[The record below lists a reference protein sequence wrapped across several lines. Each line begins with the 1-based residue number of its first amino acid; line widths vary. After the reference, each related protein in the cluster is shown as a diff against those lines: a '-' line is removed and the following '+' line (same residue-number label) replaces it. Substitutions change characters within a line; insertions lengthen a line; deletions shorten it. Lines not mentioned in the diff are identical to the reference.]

1 MRERGEEG
9 RERRGKDRDREIR
22 GRGREGAIELGKDRE
37 GGR

>member
-9 RERRGKDRDREIR
+9 REIRGEDRDRE
-22 GRGREGAIELGKDRE
+22 GRGRERDGNIEMEKDRE